1 MIKRT
6 GCKNKNCHRQE
17 PWTLEEYLKF
27 SEAIQDDAQLHCAC
41 QVLFWCGLRIGELLS
56 MTKGNVDLENGIL
69 HVLDSDVTTQLS
81 QEIARSKNGRRSIHM
96 PEVLTEELTQYL
108 GSMEGLSPQDRIFT
122 CAITDL
128 RKAISTGAKKAGI
141 DKVSIHSLRSSHIK
155 LLMTTGIARSMKE
168 IAERLGTTVLLPP
181 EEDNS
186 SEPCDDA
193 LIAEKLNQIMKG
205 EC

>member
-1 MIKRT
+1 
-6 GCKNKNCHRQE
+6 
-17 PWTLEEYLKF
+17 
-27 SEAIQDDAQLHCAC
+27 
-41 QVLFWCGLRIGELLS
+41 
-56 MTKGNVDLENGIL
+56 
-69 HVLDSDVTTQLS
+69 
-81 QEIARSKNGRRSIHM
+81 M
-96 PEVLTEELTQYL
+96 PEVLTEELAQYL
-108 GSMEGLSPQDRIFT
+108 GSMESLSPQDRIFT

-155 LLMTTGIARSMKE
+155 LLMSYGIASSMKE